1 MTINIYLMGVIY
13 LMNKIREITCTTVS
27 TFPLQAIQQTSCF
40 VAQVIPFEEWQDE
53 YFPTNCWGVV
63 YIMSSEVRDN
73 LIKVSYVTVYS
84 GLLVQGQF
92 KQGQ

>member
-1 MTINIYLMGVIY
+1 L
-13 LMNKIREITCTTVS
+13 
-27 TFPLQAIQQTSCF
+27 

-73 LIKVSYVTVYS
+73 LIKVSYVRVWAFPLRNQL
-84 GLLVQGQF
+84 GPLIR
-92 KQGQ
+92 

>member
-1 MTINIYLMGVIY
+1 MTINILDGGYPRFIY
-13 LMNKIREITCTTVS
+13 LMKKIREFPALT
-27 TFPLQAIQQTSCF
+27 TFPFKAIQHTSRL

-73 LIKVSYVTVYS
+73 LIKVSHVRDSLIRVAIS
-84 GLLVQGQF
+84 R
-92 KQGQ
+92 KI

>member
-1 MTINIYLMGVIY
+1 MGFILGYLPY
-13 LMNKIREITCTTVS
+13 EKNQKNQRNCLH
-27 TFPLQAIQQTSCF
+27 LQPFLFKLYNTHLAS

-73 LIKVSYVTVYS
+73 LIKVSYVS
-84 GLLVQGQF
+84 ES
-92 KQGQ
+92 

>member
-1 MTINIYLMGVIY
+1 L
-13 LMNKIREITCTTVS
+13 
-27 TFPLQAIQQTSCF
+27 

-73 LIKVSYVTVYS
+73 LIKVSHVRDSLIRVAIS
-84 GLLVQGQF
+84 R
-92 KQGQ
+92 KI